1 MDEKLAVRK
10 GQEKKG
16 EGWEEKD
23 EGGQSSGQRDTLSLF
38 HTFKMGWVN
47 QKKNRYRIWVKL

>member
-38 HTFKMGWVN
+38 HTFKMSWVN
-47 QKKNRYRIWVKL
+47 QKKNIYIGSG

>member
-23 EGGQSSGQRDTLSLF
+23 EGGQSQDSGLF
-38 HTFKMGWVN
+38 
-47 QKKNRYRIWVKL
+47 